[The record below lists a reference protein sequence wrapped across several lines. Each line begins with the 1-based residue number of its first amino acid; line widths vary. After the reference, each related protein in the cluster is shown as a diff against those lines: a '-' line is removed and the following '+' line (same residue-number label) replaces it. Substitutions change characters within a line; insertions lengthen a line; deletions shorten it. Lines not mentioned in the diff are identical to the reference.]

1 MAYYTK
7 TVTQPLNQQAFSLSH
22 TKSGFSGRFFVNNSL
37 HLDHDPKEDEWSNH
51 WDPKDEGPVEIHD
64 PEPESKET
72 EDHTHYDMKSQQY
85 SLTPRKRKQKK
96 VVYHCEDYIEV
107 PGGTDS
113 VTYTDED
120 GNQYE
125 VSIDDLQYYDGDDGE
140 IQYTKGKKRIPKM
153 YLGTLMQQARLS
165 QRYHVR

>member
-1 MAYYTK
+1 MAYKITSTYPLKKQQFTQTITK
-7 TVTQPLNQQAFSLSH
+7 PKITY
-22 TKSGFSGRFFVNNSL
+22 K
-37 HLDHDPKEDEWSNH
+37 LDHDPKEDDWSNH
-51 WDPKDEGPVEIHD
+51 WDPKDEGPVEIYD
-64 PEPESKET
+64 PEPEVDT
-72 EDHTHYDMKSQQY
+72 GEDHVHYNMKFQQY

-96 VVYHCEDYIEV
+96 VVYHCDDYIEV

-153 YLGTLMQQARLS
+153 YLNALIQNQCCAYIR
-165 QRYHVR
+165 